1 MLARSRSVAEA
12 LLAHEAF
19 VQLLRFAV
27 AGLGVTLFAAGIYLA
42 VAVEFG
48 VPALIANTIATLCGV
63 IVGYVV
69 HSRWSFRA
77 GAGGL
82 GGDDRTMGLKFLL
95 AASGAFALNSF
106 WVWLAVH
113 AFHLP
118 AWTPV
123 TGMVFATPLASFA
136 VNRYW
141 VFAATAARA

>member
-19 VQLLRFAV
+19 AQLLRFVV

-42 VAVEFG
+42 VAIELG
-48 VPALIANTIATLCGV
+48 VPPLVANTISTLCGV
-63 IVGYVV
+63 TVGYVV
-69 HSRWSFRA
+69 HCRWSFRA
-77 GAGGL
+77 GDGDHRVQVVRFLATAG
-82 GGDDRTMGLKFLL
+82 
-95 AASGAFALNSF
+95 AAFALNSF

-113 AFHLP
+113 ALRLP

-136 VNRYW
+136 ANRYW
-141 VFAATAARA
+141 VFAS

>member
-1 MLARSRSVAEA
+1 MLAKSRSVAEA

-19 VQLLRFAV
+19 GQLLRFAV

-42 VAVEFG
+42 VAVELH
-48 VPALIANTIATLCGV
+48 VAPLVANAVSTLCGV
-63 IVGYVV
+63 VVGYLV

-77 GAGGL
+77 GD
-82 GGDDRTMGLKFLL
+82 GDHAAQVVKFL
-95 AASGAFALNSF
+95 AAAGAAFALNSF

-113 AFHLP
+113 ALKLP

-136 VNRYW
+136 ANRYW
-141 VFAATAARA
+141 VFAA

>member
-12 LLAHEAF
+12 LLAHEAV

-48 VPALIANTIATLCGV
+48 VPALIANTISTLCGV
-63 IVGYVV
+63 TVGYVV

-77 GAGGL
+77 GGNHA
-82 GGDDRTMGLKFLL
+82 TQVVKFLVT
-95 AASGAFALNSF
+95 SGAAFALNSF

-113 AFHLP
+113 ALKLP

-123 TGMVFATPLASFA
+123 TGMIFATPLASFA
-136 VNRYW
+136 ANRYW
-141 VFAATAARA
+141 VFAA

>member
-1 MLARSRSVAEA
+1 MPARSRSAASLPAPVAA
-12 LLAHEAF
+12 LLANEAF

-27 AGLGVTLFAAGIYLA
+27 AGVGVTLFSAAIYL
-42 VAVEFG
+42 VAATRAH
-48 VPALIANTIATLCGV
+48 VPPLLANTLSTACGIV
-63 IVGYVV
+63 VGYLV

-77 GAGGL
+77 DGGESEAA
-82 GGDDRTMGLKFLL
+82 MAAKFLL
-95 AASGAFALNSF
+95 AAAAAFALNSF

-123 TGMVFATPLASFA
+123 TGMVLATPLASFV

-141 VFAATAARA
+141 VFAG

>member
-19 VQLLRFAV
+19 GQLLRFAV
-27 AGLGVTLFAAGIYLA
+27 AGLGVTLFAAGVYLA
-42 VAVEFG
+42 VAMRLHVA
-48 VPALIANTIATLCGV
+48 PLMANTVSTLCGV
-63 IVGYVV
+63 VVGYVV

-77 GAGGL
+77 E
-82 GGDDRTMGLKFLL
+82 GDHAAQVIKFLVT
-95 AASGAFALNSF
+95 AGAAFALNSF

-113 AFHLP
+113 ALKLP

-136 VNRYW
+136 ANRYW
-141 VFAATAARA
+141 VFA

>member
-1 MLARSRSVAEA
+1 MPARSRSVAESVAANEA
-12 LLAHEAF
+12 L

-27 AGLGVTLFAAGIYLA
+27 AGLGVTLFAAAIYLFA
-42 VAVEFG
+42 ATTLHIAPLV
-48 VPALIANTIATLCGV
+48 ANTISTGFGIV
-63 IVGYVV
+63 VGYVV

-77 GAGGL
+77 A
-82 GGDDRTMGLKFLL
+82 GDDRLMAAKFLL
-95 AASGAFALNSF
+95 SATGAFALNSL

-136 VNRYW
+136 VNRWW
-141 VFAATAARA
+141 VFAAPAAHA